1 VLDKSFIGGRIGVS
15 NQGETEVA
23 LEGGFMTKVISQA
36 TQATP
41 APKVVKVTKK
51 FVAMLDELKDV
62 RAIANSANKR
72 VDELRKEI
80 FGVVGEQAQ
89 TLIHNGVEV
98 AVIAEQS
105 KEAVNMELLKTK
117 FPEVYEACLETK
129 KQYPIR
135 SVTRQAK

>member
-1 VLDKSFIGGRIGVS
+1 
-15 NQGETEVA
+15 
-23 LEGGFMTKVISQA
+23 MTKVISQA
-36 TQATP
+36 TPTP
-41 APKVVKVTKK
+41 EVVKVSKK

-62 RAIANSANKR
+62 RATANLADKR
-72 VDELRKEI
+72 VNELRKEI
-80 FGVVGEQAQ
+80 FAVVGERAQ

>member
-1 VLDKSFIGGRIGVS
+1 
-15 NQGETEVA
+15 
-23 LEGGFMTKVISQA
+23 MTKVITQA
-36 TQATP
+36 PQATP
-41 APKVVKVTKK
+41 ATKVVKVTKK

-62 RAIANSANKR
+62 RAIANSASKR

-105 KEAVNMELLKTK
+105 KEAVDMDLLKTK
-117 FPEVYEACLETK
+117 FPEVYEACLVTK